1 MDRELVSQAK
11 LLIEVLGGVDNGP
24 EIVRFLQALVEAGAK
39 ITEMHVEIERLKDDR
54 NRSGVKA
61 RAEFLPVIEKLKAD
75 KAALRDWL
83 AEIFEVSNAI
93 CPVCRVQARGLGH
106 DSDCTLAKM
115 LEAK

>member
-1 MDRELVSQAK
+1 MVSQAK

-75 KAALRDWL
+75 NAALKKWL
-83 AEIFEVSNAI
+83 AVVLDDHRVS
-93 CPVCRVQARGLGH
+93 CPCCLAAMKHAPQRGDG
-106 DSDCTLAKM
+106 CALAKM
-115 LEAK
+115 LEGK